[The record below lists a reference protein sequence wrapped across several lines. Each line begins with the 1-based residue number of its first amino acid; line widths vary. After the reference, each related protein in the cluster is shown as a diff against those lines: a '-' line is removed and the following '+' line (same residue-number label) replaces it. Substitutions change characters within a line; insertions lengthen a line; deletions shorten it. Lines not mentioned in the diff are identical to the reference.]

1 MSCKSKLSRYHL
13 ATCVFPEIKDG
24 KVVGD
29 PDPIKRPIDDLK
41 LKENAAELFDCIA
54 EVVAEFIEKEKIT
67 KRLPLG
73 FTFSYPVK
81 NLSLNSGVLLRWTK
95 GFKAVDAVGKNPVE
109 LLNEA
114 FKRKGVSIQVPS
126 VVVGH
131 LLVSKAYVHAMK

>member
-1 MSCKSKLSRYHL
+1 M
-13 ATCVFPEIKDG
+13 
-24 KVVGD
+24 GD
-29 PDPIKRPIDDLK
+29 PDPPTKRPIDDLK

-54 EVVAEFIEKEKIT
+54 EVVAKFIEKEKIT

-95 GFKAVDAVGKNPVE
+95 GFKAVDAVGKDPIE
-109 LLNEA
+109 LLDEA
-114 FKRKGVSIQVPS
+114 FKRKGVSMQVRS

-131 LLVSKAYVHAMK
+131 LQVSKAYMHAMK